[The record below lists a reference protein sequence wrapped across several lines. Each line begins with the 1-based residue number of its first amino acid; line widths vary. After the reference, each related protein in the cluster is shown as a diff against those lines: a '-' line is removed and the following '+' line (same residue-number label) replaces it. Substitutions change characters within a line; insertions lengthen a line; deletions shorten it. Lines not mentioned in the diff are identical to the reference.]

1 MGSGVLRGLQI
12 LLSGGSAVR
21 GGFDSHTFPPSRPA
35 IAALPLLLLVFAA
48 AGRAEEPSPAAAAP
62 DSVAWVP
69 AVAPAPPDTTTRRV
83 RPFFVMARSA
93 IVPGWGQVY
102 NRQPLK
108 AVAVVAG
115 EGFLIYK
122 IFQELDLENQAID
135 RQVAA
140 IPDSPEYDTAVA
152 DELTHYN
159 RKVNWIWWTA
169 AAHLLQMADAYV
181 DAHFLNFDAEF
192 GPAEARSDSRGAR
205 RVTLSLRIRF

>member
-1 MGSGVLRGLQI
+1 MGMIRS
-12 LLSGGSAVR
+12 
-21 GGFDSHTFPPSRPA
+21 PWPSWRPV
-35 IAALPLLLLVFAA
+35 IVALPVLLLAFAGS
-48 AGRAEEPSPAAAAP
+48 GRAEEPSPAAAAP

-69 AVAPAPPDTTTRRV
+69 AVAPAPRDTTTRRV
-83 RPFFVMARSA
+83 RPFLVMARSA

-108 AVAVVAG
+108 AVVVVAG
-115 EGFLIYK
+115 EGFLTYK
-122 IFQELDLENQAID
+122 IFQELRRENDAID

-140 IPDSPEYDTAVA
+140 ATTEEFLAAQA
-152 DELTHYN
+152 DEIDHQN
-159 RKVNWIWWTA
+159 RKTDWIWWTA

-192 GPAEARSDSRGAR
+192 GPADERSDSRGAR